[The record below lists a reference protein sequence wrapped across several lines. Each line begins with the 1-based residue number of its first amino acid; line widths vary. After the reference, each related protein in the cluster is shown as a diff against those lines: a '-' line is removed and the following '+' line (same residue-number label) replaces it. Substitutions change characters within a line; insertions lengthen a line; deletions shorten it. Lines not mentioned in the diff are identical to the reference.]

1 MPKQKSAQ
9 AQLIAMSAKQ
19 SGKSTALPP
28 APDFIR
34 NMLHFPDPEI
44 AAQIIREQAGL
55 EFDQTEDGI
64 QLERCLLDQVDISA
78 HYDASG
84 LKLKQLKDKLYN
96 TKQFVKS
103 SVLPSDSQVKSKG
116 FWRWRALDQLSITLL
131 SVALIAAMGMGAAN
145 VYANLMASGEAVFIQ
160 QPGLAICLSLL
171 VPTGSTA
178 LKFITV
184 FFEYDRTRKR
194 YALGIYTLTLIT
206 MMAWSIA
213 FALNFTGVAGGMDW
227 ESLGESNNSG
237 AILVWLQLSAE
248 ILIASALFL
257 AAEDIYCK
265 YNPDQT
271 CESLDYLT
279 ADKALKNF
287 HKEYEAVAEIRGKNH
302 GQCVCLKAKRE
313 AFINTQLV
321 EYHALRSRLNPFT

>member
-9 AQLIAMSAKQ
+9 SQLIAMSAKQ
-19 SGKSTALPP
+19 SGKSAALPP
-28 APDFIR
+28 ATDFMR
-34 NMLHFPDPEI
+34 NMLHYPDPQI

-55 EFDQTEDGI
+55 EFDQSEDGM
-64 QLERCLLDQVDISA
+64 QLERCFLDQVDIGA
-78 HYDASG
+78 RYDASG
-84 LKLKQLKDKLYN
+84 LKLKQLKDKLHN
-96 TKQFVKS
+96 TRQFVKS
-103 SVLPSDSQVKSKG
+103 SIVSEDASPKVKP
-116 FWRWRALDQLSITLL
+116 FWRWRALDQMSFMLL
-131 SVALIAAMGMGAAN
+131 IVSLIAAMGMGAAN
-145 VYANLMASGEAVFIQ
+145 VYANLMASGEPVFIQ

-171 VPTGSTA
+171 VPTGSSA

-227 ESLGESNNSG
+227 DSLGDSNNSG

-271 CESLDYLT
+271 CESLDYLA
-279 ADKALKNF
+279 ADKALKNY
-287 HKEYEAVAEIRGKNH
+287 HKEHEAVADMRGKNH

-313 AFINTQLV
+313 AFINTRLV
-321 EYHALRSRLNPFT
+321 DFHALRSRLNPFT